1 MSATAPSHTPTV
13 SADPQTTSYVT
24 EAISQLL
31 AAKDCPSK
39 FRPLVDYLVGLAGG
53 CTDWFEAA
61 DDEVGLNARPTAEG
75 VSRDA
80 ACKWVQRM
88 RKDFLAWEKKANVT
102 FIECMPG
109 GRDPKT
115 KENYKSRYKVNL
127 LGLAEATVAD
137 AQETPQWRR
146 DPRRALEL
154 VAAERAHET
163 PITPPK
169 KDRFRPPR
177 RDENALLQRN
187 PKTALTLLA
196 EAARILAERG
206 ELDADTFVDDF
217 ARQLRDRLK
226 TAPPCAPKVSTLKRE
241 SVDRTGGD
249 TGGASRP
256 MRARCA
262 LCGETYEI
270 GAGRHACPP
279 PKVKTD
285 VHPPE
290 SQQIGVD
297 TFVHPPAEAVAAVG
311 LFESVGAHEFGVTV
325 KDETTGRCDYDVM
338 DGESLRAYLPGL
350 LARNEAARVSVIVRP
365 EAERVTYWQ
374 VDDHGEDTRAR
385 LSDVAFIT
393 IETSPGNYL
402 SYVAVAD
409 ELEADELEAERKRF
423 LAQVAETGG
432 NGGSYGAVR
441 LPGTLNQKH
450 DHAPRVRVLHSTPGR
465 TVTVAELEGAGLL
478 APPPQR
484 RLKPPSN
491 VVDFGAASRPWPSY
505 EKALADA
512 PRKAN
517 GQPDRSAAD
526 FSFAQLSFLRGK
538 TYYDVRAKLLE
549 VSESARTKTE
559 HYLER
564 TLDRAQEAA
573 R

>member
-88 RKDFLAWEKKANVT
+88 RKGFLEWEKKANVT

-115 KENYKSRYKVNL
+115 KKNFKSRYKVNL
-127 LGLAEATVAD
+127 LGLAEATLTD
-137 AQETPQWRR
+137 AQGEPQWRR

-154 VAAERAHET
+154 VAAERADET

-169 KDRFRPPR
+169 KPRFRPPR

-196 EAARILAERG
+196 EVAGILAERG

-217 ARQLRDRLK
+217 AARLRDRLK
-226 TAPPCAPKVSTLKRE
+226 TAPPCAPKVSTLKTE
-241 SVDRTGGD
+241 SVDGTGGG

-256 MRARCA
+256 MRVRCA
-262 LCGETYEI
+262 LCGEYWQI
-270 GAGRHACPP
+270 GEGHACPP
-279 PKVKTD
+279 K
-285 VHPPE
+285 

-338 DGESLRAYLPGL
+338 DGEALRAYLPGL
-350 LARNEAARVSVIVRP
+350 LARNEAARESVIVRP
-365 EAERVTYWQ
+365 EAERVTFWQ

-385 LSDVAFIT
+385 LSVVAFIT

-423 LAQVAETGG
+423 LARVAETGG

-450 DHAPRVRVLHSTPGR
+450 DRAPRVRVLHSTPGR
-465 TVTVAELEGAGLL
+465 TVTVAELEAADLL
-478 APPPQR
+478 APPPPPRQ
-484 RLKPPSN
+484 KPPSN

-538 TYYDVRAKLLE
+538 TCYDVRAKLLE

-564 TLDRAQEAA
+564 TLDRAQVAV